1 MTNIT
6 INYKKNTIE
15 ISKSFAK
22 SASAYG
28 TQDYYALV
36 EAKKE
41 FPNFRLVVKTS
52 KSNNTFKGMDFN
64 FMREYISKH
73 DNADEMMESFTKL
86 CDSKL
91 SYGEIKAWF
100 IAHYP
105 VFHDCKTRADWILAA

>member
-1 MTNIT
+1 MRNIT
-6 INYKKNTIE
+6 INFKKNTIE

-22 SASAYG
+22 SASVYG
-28 TQDYYALV
+28 T
-36 EAKKE
+36 EAYRELIETKKE

-73 DNADEMMESFTKL
+73 DNAEQLIADFEKL